1 MVKKTRTKIKYRQ
14 HGVVTVM
21 TNGQFNF
28 RPQPRVK
35 AQSTLIKKLAHGR
48 LSATKDG
55 AIQLTIKVRW
65 DDNVDPLK
73 IIKKEA
79 KTIFSL

>member
-1 MVKKTRTKIKYRQ
+1 MLKSKTKKIKYRQ
-14 HGVVTVM
+14 HGVMTVT

-28 RPQPRVK
+28 TPQPRVK
-35 AQSTLIKKLAHGR
+35 AQSQLIKKLAHGR
-48 LSATKDG
+48 LSLTKDG